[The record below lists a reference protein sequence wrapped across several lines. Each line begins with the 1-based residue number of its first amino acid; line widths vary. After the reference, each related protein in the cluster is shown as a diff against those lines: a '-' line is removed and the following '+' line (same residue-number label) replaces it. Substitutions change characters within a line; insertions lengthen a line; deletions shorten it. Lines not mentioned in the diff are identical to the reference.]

1 VRLPQGLAADLR
13 EWLVEFARPGESELP
28 GRALWRAG
36 RLVLTALI
44 VATNLIGVAAAV
56 VFSVMVAPLP
66 PGASLAHLRLSD
78 TLSAAGYVAVTVPAG
93 VLIGT
98 RWLLPL
104 RDWLVQER
112 PATARERRLVLR
124 APLRLFVVQ
133 ASIWFGAAVLF
144 GALNAGNYWPVG
156 AEVAIMVILTG
167 LITASY
173 SYLLAER
180 LLRSAA
186 ARALAQG
193 APDRLTV
200 PGVAVRA
207 VLAWAMGT
215 GLPVAGLVTIGILQL
230 TGVLRATPSRLAL
243 TMVAMGGAGIAVGLV
258 VVIAAARATGDPVN
272 SVRRGLAQVAA
283 GRLDVHV
290 PVYDGTQIGQLQAG
304 FNQMMTGL
312 AERARIREALGIYV
326 DPAVAEHIL
335 AEGTSLAGEEVE
347 VTIMFVDVRDF
358 TGFAERASAPVVV
371 ASINRLFEQIV
382 PVIHAHGG
390 HVDKFVGDGLLAV
403 FGAPRRQPGHADA
416 ALAVALE
423 IERVVRDGLAGELR
437 VGIGLNSGSVVAGN
451 VGGAGRFE
459 FTVIGDA
466 VNVAARV
473 EAATRQTGDTIL
485 LAQRTCEL
493 LRTASVRLVPRPG
506 LTLRGKSQ
514 PMVLYAPLADV
525 PAGPAA
531 G

>member
-1 VRLPQGLAADLR
+1 MGLPHGLTADLR
-13 EWLVEFARPGESELP
+13 EWLAEFARPGERELP
-28 GRALWRAG
+28 GRSLWRAG

-44 VATNLIGVAAAV
+44 VVTNLIGVAAAI
-56 VFSVMVAPLP
+56 VFSAIVVPLP
-66 PGASLAHLRLSD
+66 PGSGLAHTGLFN
-78 TLSAAGYVAVTVPAG
+78 TFAAAGYVAVTVPAG
-93 VLIGT
+93 VVIGT
-98 RWLLPL
+98 RRLLPL

-112 PATARERRLVLR
+112 PATTRERRLVLR
-124 APLRLFVVQ
+124 APLRLFAVQ
-133 ASIWFGAAVLF
+133 ATLWFGAAVLF
-144 GALNAGNYWPVG
+144 GALNAGSSWAAG
-156 AEVAIMVILTG
+156 AEVAIMVALTG
-167 LITASY
+167 LITAAY
-173 SYLLAER
+173 TYLLVER
-180 LLRSAA
+180 VLRSVAT
-186 ARALAQG
+186 RALAQG
-193 APDRLTV
+193 APERLTV

-207 VLAWAMGT
+207 VLAWGMGT
-215 GLPVAGLVTIGILQL
+215 GLPVAGLVTIGILEL
-230 TGVLRATPSRLAL
+230 TGTLRATPSRLAL
-243 TMVAMGGAGIAVGLV
+243 TMVAMGGASITVGLI

-283 GRLDVHV
+283 GRLNVHV

-304 FNQMMTGL
+304 FNQMMAGL
-312 AERARIREALGIYV
+312 AERERIREALGMYV

-358 TGFAERASAPVVV
+358 TGFAERASAPAVV
-371 ASINRLFEQIV
+371 ASINQLFERIV
-382 PVIHAHGG
+382 PVIHSRGG
-390 HVDKFVGDGLLAV
+390 HVDKFIGDGLLAV

-416 ALAVALE
+416 ALAAALE
-423 IERVVRDGLAGELR
+423 IGRPGGDGQLQ
-437 VGIGLNSGSVVAGN
+437 VGIGLNSGPVVAGN

-493 LRTASVRLVPRPG
+493 LRTSSTRLVPRPDV
-506 LTLRGKSQ
+506 TLRGKSQ
-514 PMVLYAPLADV
+514 PVVLYAPLADV
-525 PAGPAA
+525 TAGPAA